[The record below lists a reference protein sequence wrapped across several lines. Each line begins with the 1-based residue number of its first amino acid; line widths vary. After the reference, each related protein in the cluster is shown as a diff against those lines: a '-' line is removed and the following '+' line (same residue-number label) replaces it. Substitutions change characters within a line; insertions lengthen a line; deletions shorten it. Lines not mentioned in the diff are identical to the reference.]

1 MEEEGESRIRV
12 SCIIWVERESQVGI
26 VVGKGGSM
34 IRQIGIDAR
43 PAVEGVLGRKVHL
56 DLRVKIAKEWQGD
69 PKQLGRF
76 GF

>member
-1 MEEEGESRIRV
+1 MSAPSHRLHLASRNPKKIAE
-12 SCIIWVERESQVGI
+12 IERI
-26 VVGKGGSM
+26 
-34 IRQIGIDAR
+34 
-43 PAVEGVLGRKVHL
+43 LGTQVHL